1 MRNARRDPRTRFGI
15 RPEISEQ
22 SRPPGISS
30 HVTGAAGQ
38 KPHHS
43 WARRRDAPAY
53 SAARS
58 HFVHRNHGAHTSRQ
72 GKHART
78 GLQPAGAYP
87 GQFPSS
93 IARGSAVGRL
103 GFFALAWATTKRMMM
118 LPFIIFYFRFKYK
131 NKSF

>member
-1 MRNARRDPRTRFGI
+1 MTRARASESGLKSVSKAGPRGSVVT
-15 RPEISEQ
+15 
-22 SRPPGISS
+22 SRGQPGRSLII
-30 HVTGAAGQ
+30 HGHAD
-38 KPHHS
+38 
-43 WARRRDAPAY
+43 RRRDAPAY